1 MRDST
6 EWTEDK
12 STNHAFINHYG
23 SYEALVN
30 MKSNK
35 HLENPTEKG
44 QRQGTKRVQ
53 WGKNKLFV
61 PKSGDQIK
69 FEWYINLFRF

>member
-23 SYEALVN
+23 SYEASVN

-44 QRQGTKRVQ
+44 HRDKTSSMRQKQ
-53 WGKNKLFV
+53 SIC
-61 PKSGDQIK
+61 PKVRGPNQILMI
-69 FEWYINLFRF
+69 Y